1 VVPAVLATAWGCGQ
15 DKGVAFARML
25 ERAASWSAS
34 VSFAEE
40 MAQQSYVPHTYIHD
54 LLSTAAEE
62 LDTLAQQIDGDEA
75 VSADQRAAASG
86 TCRQLTSTLRD
97 ADRAGS
103 IPDAA
108 TLRALELRLRAAA
121 QAARGAAT
129 PRQRS

>member
-1 VVPAVLATAWGCGQ
+1 MA
-15 DKGVAFARML
+15 

-54 LLSTAAEE
+54 LLSTAAQE
-62 LDTLAQQIDGDEA
+62 LDALAKQIDEDED
-75 VSADQRAAASG
+75 VSAALRAGVSG
-86 TCRQLTSTLRD
+86 TCRQLTSTLRE

-103 IPDAA
+103 MPDAA
-108 TLRALELRLRAAA
+108 ALRALELRLRAAA
-121 QAARGAAT
+121 HSARGAAT